1 MPPDS
6 NFSQQL
12 KELKELLETT
22 NERITAIDNRL
33 TTLEQ
38 NITINHNEILARV
51 RAVEQRSHEALN
63 IAKNNETIITNLPT
77 DIEQNLLPQ
86 LIEKILP
93 DLVLKIKDSLNVNKL
108 ESQMKAVLIELEDLR
123 NRSMREN
130 PINLIKY
137 KSSLSCVESTNT
149 IKIKMKLAT
158 EL

>member
-137 KSSLSCVESTNT
+137 KSRLSCVESTNT